1 VNPDLAGGLIYQMD
15 KMSDALYDRFLAV
28 QKIFG
33 EFDILHG
40 HDWHPVP
47 ALIRLKTD
55 LGIPYILTMHSTEPG
70 RGGSYEE
77 ICRRQAKTKLKIEY
91 IPALQVT

>member
-1 VNPDLAGGLIYQMD
+1 MNSDSADGSGLVQQMD

-47 ALIRLKTD
+47 ALIRLN
-55 LGIPYILTMHSTEPG
+55 SQEWRG
-70 RGGSYEE
+70 RSGKS
-77 ICRRQAKTKLKIEY
+77 
-91 IPALQVT
+91 PANRAVG